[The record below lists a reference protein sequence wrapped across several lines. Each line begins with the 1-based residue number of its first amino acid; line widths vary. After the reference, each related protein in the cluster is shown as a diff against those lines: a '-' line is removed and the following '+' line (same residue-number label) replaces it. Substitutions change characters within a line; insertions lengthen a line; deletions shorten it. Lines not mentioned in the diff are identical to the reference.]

1 MSQPTES
8 RLHPLE
14 WGAIAVIVVV
24 WGVNNGAAKFA
35 TAELPPLFVAGARF
49 TIALV
54 MLAAF
59 IRPPLPP
66 WRQLLPVMLLVGPIH
81 FGLIYVGFSLV
92 HSISLLGVTLQLWV
106 PLTALFAW
114 WLLGERM
121 SRPALLGVVLAF
133 AGSAWMSL
141 DPRALGDL
149 NAILIGL
156 VASTCW
162 ALGTVLVRRLPPIKP
177 LKLQAMVSL
186 VAAPILLAA
195 SFATEPHVLESGR
208 SASLWV
214 WMSVAFAGII
224 STVGASALLFWLV
237 QRRETGRITPYLL
250 ATPLI
255 TAILGVGFFGD
266 ELNARL
272 VIGGL
277 AAMAGVAIVA
287 LSERRRKQLAAEAAS
302 APPV

>member
-24 WGVNNGAAKFA
+24 WGVNNIAAKFA
-35 TAELPPLFVAGARF
+35 TEVLPPLFVSGVRF
-49 TIALV
+49 TIALA
-54 MLAAF
+54 MLAPF
-59 IRPPLPP
+59 IRPPFPP
-66 WRQLLPVMLLVGPIH
+66 WRQLLPVMFLVGPIH
-81 FGLIYVGFSLV
+81 FALIYLGFSMV
-92 HSISLLGVTLQLWV
+92 HSVSLLGVTLQLWV

-121 SRPALLGVVLAF
+121 GKSALLGVVLAF

-149 NAILIGL
+149 KAILIGL
-156 VASTCW
+156 GASTVW
-162 ALGTVLVRRLPPIKP
+162 ALGTVLVRRMPPVKP
-177 LKLQAMVSL
+177 LKLQALVSL
-186 VAAPILLAA
+186 VAAPVLLSA
-195 SFATEPHVLESGR
+195 SFATEPHVIESAR
-208 SASLWV
+208 HASIWIWL
-214 WMSVAFAGII
+214 SVVFAGVV

-255 TAILGVGFFGD
+255 TAVLGVTLFGD

-272 VIGGL
+272 IIGGL
-277 AAMAGVAIVA
+277 ASMAGVAIVA

-302 APPV
+302 ASPV